1 MIHLWKE
8 PDKVQQS
15 AFTPQPSSCSTLL
28 TRTTSM
34 KIWSEKVRKFFIF
47 DCSTSV
53 KIWSE
58 KVRKHFHL
66 IPLLLPVICP
76 AAKAGEGS
84 AEKGDWTQLVS
95 AIMITT
101 HNIDHNDY
109 FFLNQEVI
117 IIFWYPPNMRRF
129 EDDIKATCRR
139 QPQAPPRQAG
149 QLWQGTQLSLPLLLL
164 LNHHQPHG
172 NHQNHR
178 HNVEIIKTFSSLF
191 SPCTLSLAFCLNGLA
206 HLAPFTIMMIRMMMM
221 MLIMVRMIKV
231 MTMIMIMIMMMMMR
245 LSQPFSAVVHGIVWH
260 LVERWSAQRISKET
274 ILDLSFQ
281 NEGILSFQ
289 NESSPKLS
297 HCQLFLPSRREVS
310 SRLGRTV
317 AEHLSEKLQ
326 L

>member
-1 MIHLWKE
+1 MIQLWNE

-84 AEKGDWTQLVS
+84 AEKGDWTQLLS
-95 AIMITT
+95 AIIITT

-109 FFLNQEVI
+109 FFLNQSSY
-117 IIFWYPPNMRRF
+117 F
-129 EDDIKATCRR
+129 DILPICAYLKMILRATCRR

-206 HLAPFTIMMIRMMMM
+206 HLAPFTIMMI
-221 MLIMVRMIKV
+221 
-231 MTMIMIMIMMMMMR
+231 
-245 LSQPFSAVVHGIVWH
+245 
-260 LVERWSAQRISKET
+260 
-274 ILDLSFQ
+274 
-281 NEGILSFQ
+281 
-289 NESSPKLS
+289 
-297 HCQLFLPSRREVS
+297 
-310 SRLGRTV
+310 
-317 AEHLSEKLQ
+317 
-326 L
+326 